1 VEFVENTSA
10 IPIIV
15 LREKH
20 KGETMIDSEVAR
32 LRRLRA
38 VALRVRAIARML
50 GSRPYALNDS
60 LLGRGAGASWRIA
73 RAVSGRLKAHPY
85 ASYQQDPGF
94 GQQLC
99 DSLFASFLA
108 LGIKDRP
115 RALAK
120 YESHLCALERQLAD
134 VRALT
139 WAPDLSDSLSRSQYE
154 INSLLEAVARE
165 TGSTYDSMQLASRA
179 VTANGAGDF
188 TDPIDGVWPYMAF

>member
-1 VEFVENTSA
+1 
-10 IPIIV
+10 V

-20 KGETMIDSEVAR
+20 KGGTMIDPEVAR

-94 GQQLC
+94 GQQVC
-99 DSLFASFLA
+99 DTLLASFLA

-139 WAPDLSDSLSRSQYE
+139 WAPDLSDSLSRSQFE
-154 INSLLEAVARE
+154 IDSLLEAVARE
-165 TGSTYDSMQLASRA
+165 TGSRYDSMQLAPSRA

-188 TDPIDGVWPYMAF
+188 TDPIDGIWPYMAF